1 MMSKISSSY
10 WKWNQLKVDM
20 DCEIQQ
26 YLTTNQAEKLKKIER
41 NLNQRSIHVI
51 YHEVSV
57 ILHTCGQY
65 KCQLLGEGEKS
76 LGGEDQE
83 TRMPHRV

>member
-1 MMSKISSSY
+1 M
-10 WKWNQLKVDM
+10 DM

-26 YLTTNQAEKLKKIER
+26 YLTTNQAEKLKKFETT
-41 NLNQRSIHVI
+41 LSLRSIYVI

-57 ILHTCGQY
+57 TLHTCGQH

>member
-1 MMSKISSSY
+1 
-10 WKWNQLKVDM
+10 M

-26 YLTTNQAEKLKKIER
+26 YLTTNQAEKLKIFER
-41 NLNQRSIHVI
+41 ILYQRSIYVI

-57 ILHTCGQY
+57 ILHICDQH